1 MPAPLQVVPFGGGE
15 GGGWSPPE
23 KWSIIKSFFSYF
35 KKCHDNAS
43 DILLVSLND
52 CLPYLDENIHLYE
65 AQCLTKYFAKWEDK
79 NLEKRNK

>member
-1 MPAPLQVVPFGGGE
+1 MMAPPLGSGLRGGGR
-15 GGGWSPPE
+15 SPPE
-23 KWSIIKSFFSYF
+23 KWSIIKSFFFSYF
-35 KKCHDNAS
+35 KKCHDYAS
-43 DILLVSLND
+43 DILLVPLND